1 MPVPR
6 DTCAF
11 DGTGSPCASV
21 RLRFPASDALLFCAA
36 PEDDGS
42 LAPHL
47 VLAVAAD
54 GTVHTWRPGL
64 PEDAMAEV
72 LGGVR
77 EFLAELGTGAPLP
90 EGALRCGN
98 PEHDVTVILRR
109 LPDGLVLGTA
119 VASGGRTE
127 RPGTTGGV
135 LEGLPA
141 PSRRLVQA
149 LAVLGGPVA
158 VPRLGTLVDEPDA
171 LAGALQ
177 SALDAGFLRWHARS
191 GEAEVPEDLR
201 GRLLGGMTPP
211 ERQAAHAWAERWSD
225 GPDALL
231 HRAAAAQ
238 APSPSLADA
247 LEKEAEALSAEG
259 YSAQA
264 ATLLRYAA
272 DLSSDPATGTQRLLH
287 SIEHDLRLHRCSTA
301 GAALRALRGH
311 RPSVHERVLAGRLSV
326 LEGDLR
332 TGLALLT
339 EAHERLAAE
348 AQSAPGP
355 ASVPSGPSGT
365 DGRHGSPYD
374 GATQQTSARSGS
386 SPAAAQNGA
395 IRPAAPRNGVTRQ
408 IAPHHLG
415 VRQSPHADVRQ
426 ASLLWLAEARWLA
439 GRPTSVIR
447 PLLEASRR
455 TATHD
460 PYWHGMRA
468 WLDMLLAAADQG
480 PAEAL
485 SAIRSASLPAHPRSA
500 SASRKTLLIEAW
512 LHLEAGDLDR
522 CESAVHRALDVSAIS
537 EASSA
542 DGLPLVLLGHLHW
555 MRGNWAQADLHASMA
570 VNSATPLWR
579 PLGESLGLLIASS
592 RGEAAEDDE
601 RCRSVGAEEQPV
613 LCAWSGLFARL
624 VGAVEADDAARVAAV
639 LGADRPRSG
648 TSGLPTALMPWREL
662 ELLRAA
668 VLVGDTTLL
677 ERSLR
682 SMRRLRRRS
691 ASAWIR
697 MFGAWGEALAAAHA
711 GRRENAL
718 EHYAEAERQAAAAG
732 ARTPWYRARLQ
743 ADHADV
749 LANVGKRRAALDR
762 YRAAQETAAE
772 LGARPLHHRC
782 AAGLTRLRLPR
793 SANGYGLTDREADV
807 VALVASGLTNK
818 ETAARLFVTPASIAF
833 HLSNIYAKTGVSNR
847 YELRAWWQS
856 LGEAAD

>member
-6 DTCAF
+6 DICAF
-11 DGTGSPCASV
+11 DGTDSPCASV
-21 RLRFPASDALLFCAA
+21 CLRFPASDALLFCAA
-36 PEDDGS
+36 PEDEGS

-47 VLAVAAD
+47 VLTVSAD
-54 GTVHTWRPGL
+54 GAVRTWRPGL

-72 LGGVR
+72 LVSVR
-77 EFLAELGTGAPLP
+77 RFLTKLGTYAAQLP
-90 EGALRCGN
+90 EAPLRCGD
-98 PEHDVTVILRR
+98 PDHDVTLFLRR
-109 LPDGLVLGTA
+109 LPGGLVLGTA
-119 VASGGRTE
+119 VASGGQAE
-127 RPGTTGGV
+127 RPDGTGGV

-149 LAVLGGPVA
+149 LAVLGGAVA

-171 LAGALQ
+171 LAGSLQ
-177 SALDAGFLRWHARS
+177 SALDAGFLRWHPRTGA
-191 GEAEVPEDLR
+191 AEVPEDLR
-201 GRLLGGMTPP
+201 GLLLSGITPA
-211 ERQAAHAWAERWSD
+211 ERQSAHAWAERWSE

-247 LEKEAEALSAEG
+247 LEKEAETLSAAG
-259 YSAQA
+259 YSARA
-264 ATLLRYAA
+264 ATLLRHAA
-272 DLSSDPATGTQRLLH
+272 GLSSDPATGTQRLLH

-301 GAALRALRGH
+301 GAELRALRGH

-332 TGLALLT
+332 RGLALLT

-348 AQSAPGP
+348 EESAPALPSDTGGQQTAP
-355 ASVPSGPSGT
+355 PSGVRRTYSPSVAHQTSPPSGV
-365 DGRHGSPYD
+365 RR
-374 GATQQTSARSGS
+374 TSS
-386 SPAAAQNGA
+386 
-395 IRPAAPRNGVTRQ
+395 
-408 IAPHHLG
+408 HHD
-415 VRQSPHADVRQ
+415 VERASAHADVRQ

-439 GRPTSVIR
+439 GRPTSAIR
-447 PLLEASRR
+447 PLLEESRQS
-455 TATHD
+455 ATHD

-468 WLDMLLAAADQG
+468 WLDMLLAAADRG
-480 PAEAL
+480 PAAAL
-485 SAIRSASLPAHPRSA
+485 GAIRSATLPAHPRSA
-500 SASRKTLLIEAW
+500 SAFRKTLLIEAW

-522 CESAVHRALDVSAIS
+522 CENAVHQALDVSAIS
-537 EASSA
+537 EAPSA

-555 MRGNWAQADLHASMA
+555 MRGQWAQAELHASMA

-579 PLGESLGLLIASS
+579 PLGESLGLLVASA
-592 RGEAAEDDE
+592 RGQTAEGYE
-601 RCRSVGAEEQPV
+601 PAPSFATGAQPA
-613 LCAWSGLFARL
+613 LCTWSGLFARL
-624 VGAVEADDAARVAAV
+624 VGAVEAEDTRRVAAV
-639 LGADRPRSG
+639 LGAGPVRSG
-648 TSGLPTALMPWREL
+648 PGGLPTALMPWREL

-668 VLVGDTTLL
+668 ALVDDATLL
-677 ERSLR
+677 DRSLR
-682 SMRRLRRRS
+682 SMRRLHRRPS
-691 ASAWIR
+691 SAWIR

-718 EHYAEAERQAAAAG
+718 EHFAEAERRAVAA

-749 LANVGKRRAALDR
+749 LANAGKRRAALDR

-772 LGARPLHHRC
+772 LGAGPLHHRC
-782 AAGLTRLRLPR
+782 AAGLARLRLPR
-793 SANGYGLTDREADV
+793 SANGYGLTEREADV

-847 YELRAWWQS
+847 YELRARWQS
-856 LGEAAD
+856 LGEPD

>member
-6 DTCAF
+6 DICAF

-21 RLRFPASDALLFCAA
+21 CLRFPASDALLFCAA
-36 PEDDGS
+36 SENEGS

-47 VLAVAAD
+47 VLAVSAD
-54 GTVHTWRPGL
+54 GAVQTWRPGL
-64 PEDAMAEV
+64 PDETMAEV
-72 LGGVR
+72 LGSVR
-77 EFLAELGTGAPLP
+77 EFVAKLDTVTPPLP
-90 EGALRCGN
+90 QGPLRCGN
-98 PEHDVTVILRR
+98 PDREVTLFLQR
-109 LPDGLVLGTA
+109 LPGGPVLGTA
-119 VASGGRTE
+119 VASGGHAE
-127 RPGTTGGV
+127 RPGGSGDV
-135 LEGLPA
+135 LDGLPA

-177 SALDAGFLRWHARS
+177 SALDAGFLRWHART
-191 GEAEVPEDLR
+191 GAAEVPEDLG
-201 GRLLGGMTPP
+201 GRVRGGMTPP
-211 ERQAAHAWAERWSD
+211 ERQAAHTWAERWSD

-272 DLSSDPATGTQRLLH
+272 DLSSDPVTGTQRLLH
-287 SIEHDLRLHRCSTA
+287 SVEHDLRLHRCSTA
-301 GAALRALRGH
+301 GAALRALRGQP
-311 RPSVHERVLAGRLSV
+311 PSVHERVLAGRLSV

-332 TGLALLT
+332 TGLVLLT
-339 EAHERLAAE
+339 EAHERLAAQAE
-348 AQSAPGP
+348 SAPAATP
-355 ASVPSGPSGT
+355 P
-365 DGRHGSPYD
+365 HGGVRP
-374 GATQQTSARSGS
+374 S
-386 SPAAAQNGA
+386 SPDTGVQ
-395 IRPAAPRNGVTRQ
+395 RPAPDTRGQ
-408 IAPHHLG
+408 QPAAHSG
-415 VRQSPHADVRQ
+415 VREPAPDSGVRASHADVRQ

-439 GRPTSVIR
+439 GRPTSAIR
-447 PLLEASRR
+447 SLLEESRQS
-455 TATHD
+455 ATHD

-468 WLDMLLAAADQG
+468 WLDMLLAASDQG

-485 SAIRSASLPAHPRSA
+485 GAIRSATLPAHPRSA
-500 SASRKTLLIEAW
+500 SASRKALLIEAW

-522 CESAVHRALDVSAIS
+522 CENAVHRALDVSAIS
-537 EASSA
+537 EAPSA

-555 MRGNWAQADLHASMA
+555 MRGHWPQAELHASMA

-579 PLGESLGLLIASS
+579 PLGESLGLLVAAS
-592 RGEAAEDDE
+592 RGQAAEDDE
-601 RCRSVGAEEQPV
+601 RFPSFGGEEQPV

-624 VGAVEADDAARVAAV
+624 VGAVEAEDAGRVAALLAAV
-639 LGADRPRSG
+639 PARSG
-648 TSGLPTALMPWREL
+648 PDGLPTALMPWREL

-668 VLVGDTTLL
+668 VLVDDATLL
-677 ERSLR
+677 DRSLR

-697 MFGAWGEALAAAHA
+697 MFGAWGEALAAVHA
-711 GRRENAL
+711 GRRDNAL
-718 EHYAEAERQAAAAG
+718 EHYAEAERQATAAG
-732 ARTPWYRARLQ
+732 ACTPWYRARLQ
-743 ADHADV
+743 ADHAAV

-762 YRAAQETAAE
+762 YRAAQETSAE

-782 AAGLTRLRLPR
+782 AAGLSRLRLPR
-793 SANGYGLTDREADV
+793 SANGYGLTDRETDV

-856 LGEAAD
+856 LGEGDW